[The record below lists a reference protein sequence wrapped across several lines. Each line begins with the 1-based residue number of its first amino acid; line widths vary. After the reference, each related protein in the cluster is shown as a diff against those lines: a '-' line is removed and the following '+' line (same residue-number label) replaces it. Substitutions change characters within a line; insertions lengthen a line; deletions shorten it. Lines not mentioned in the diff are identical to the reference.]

1 MYDPARTQDV
11 LGQLPLL
18 KAYNHIMVG
27 FPLQD
32 SSNRDE
38 IIQALE
44 SAVLKLTTAIPWLGG
59 KVVNVG
65 SGPDSSGLFQ
75 SIPCEEFSPPN
86 SILRVKDCTDLLP
99 PYPEIVAAKGPASM
113 LDGAV
118 IGPKNAFPVSYED
131 SETDPAPALLIQ
143 ASFLKGGLILDMAA
157 QHNMSDGGGILAML
171 NVIATALRGQEI
183 TASTIEAANLD
194 RRTVI
199 PLLGP
204 EEPLIDHS
212 HLIRPPPPAVRP
224 PPPSPLTWCFFRFSA
239 EKLNAIKTEAS
250 DPAHLT
256 VPFISRDD
264 ALCAFL
270 WKRITAVRLRRRQ
283 TPDDMSKFTRA
294 VDIRKIMGIPFDYM
308 GVSVSN
314 TSTWLSFQQVTSLP
328 LASVASELRK
338 TLNEIDVNFVR
349 SFTTFV
355 SRQKDKR
362 NIAYAGKF
370 NPDTDMGTSS
380 MASVPL
386 YKANFGLLGQP
397 TLARRPTF
405 APIPSTIYVMPQ
417 TLQGDV
423 DALVCLGEA
432 EIAALRNDPE
442 WASSVEYIG

>member
-1 MYDPARTQDV
+1 MYDPALTQDV

-27 FPLQD
+27 FPLHD
-32 SSNRDE
+32 TSNREE
-38 IIQALE
+38 IIQSLE
-44 SAVLKLTTAIPWLGG
+44 SAALKLTAAIPWLGG

-65 SGPDSSGLFQ
+65 SGPESSGHFQ
-75 SIPCEEFSPPN
+75 SVPY
-86 SILRVKDCTDLLP
+86 LLP
-99 PYPEIVAAKGPASM
+99 PYQEIVAAKGPASM

-118 IGPKNAFPVSYED
+118 IGPKNAFPASYEE

-143 ASFLKGGLILDMAA
+143 ASFLTGGLVLDFAA
-157 QHNMSDGGGILAML
+157 QHNMSDGGGVLAML

-183 TASTIEAANLD
+183 PASTIEAANLD

-204 EEPLIDHS
+204 EEPLLDHS
-212 HLIRPPPPAVRP
+212 HLIRPPPPAVRRP
-224 PPPSPLTWCFFRFSA
+224 LPSLLAWCFFRFSS

-250 DPAHLT
+250 NPAHLT

-270 WKRITAVRLRRRQ
+270 WKRITSVRLRRRN
-283 TPDDMSKFTRA
+283 TPDDLSKFTRA
-294 VDIRKIMGIPFDYM
+294 VDIRKTMGIPFDYM
-308 GVSVSN
+308 GVSVTN
-314 TSTWLSFQQVTSLP
+314 ATTWLSFQELIDLP
-328 LASVASELRK
+328 LAAVASELRK
-338 TLNEIDVNFVR
+338 TLNQIDAEFVR

-355 SRQKDKR
+355 SRQNDKR

-370 NPDTDMGTSS
+370 NADTDMGTSS

-386 YKANFGLLGQP
+386 YKANFGPLGEP
-397 TLARRPTF
+397 TLVRRPTF

-417 TLQGDV
+417 TLDGDV
-423 DALVCLGEA
+423 DALFCLGEA
-432 EIAALRNDPE
+432 DIAALRDDPE
-442 WASSVEYIG
+442 WNSSVEYIG